1 MLKICSRWVYD
12 FSFTDTFL
20 EDTDEGDDC
29 AEEPSNTWMFET
41 ASQVSQVEEIEMP
54 VDEVGGY
61 SNETSNESENT
72 IKKVGDCKET
82 MEKNEK
88 DRKVLEKSEDT
99 ADVFGEV
106 SKEEMIEEEMKGN
119 DGKQELPK
127 DDAREIKV
135 QEGKKALAKTKALA
149 KQKALAKTKPKALA
163 KTKPKAL
170 AKQKALAKPKPKAL
184 AKQKALAQAKKSALQ
199 KKKDQA
205 KKAAQAKKKAKK
217 EQRQT
222 NAEGKTSQDA
232 AKKKGSNEKAWVCIF
247 LVKFKI

>member
-170 AKQKALAKPKPKAL
+170 AKQKALA
-184 AKQKALAQAKKSALQ
+184 QAKKSALQ

>member
-119 DGKQELPK
+119 GGKQELPK

-149 KQKALAKTKPKALA
+149 KQKALA